1 MVICAYNSISRGAEV
16 GAALGLMASLVCSV
30 CSKAL
35 SQKLKSTM
43 LEKWHPRLAF
53 AFQVCAFVH
62 TLIEGDELGVR
73 MEVVSLAQTQ

>member
-16 GAALGLMASLVCSV
+16 DAAPGLMASLVCPV

-43 LEKWHPRLAF
+43 LEKRHPRLAF
-53 AFQVCAFVH
+53 ALQVCAFVR
-62 TLIEGDELGVR
+62 TLIEGDELVFGWK
-73 MEVVSLAQTQ
+73 